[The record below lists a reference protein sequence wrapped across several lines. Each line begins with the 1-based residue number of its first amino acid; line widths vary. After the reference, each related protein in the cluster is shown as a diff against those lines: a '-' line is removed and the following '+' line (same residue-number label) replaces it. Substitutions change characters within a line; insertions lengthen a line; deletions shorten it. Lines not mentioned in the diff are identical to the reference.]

1 MTIKTFS
8 IVLTLAFAWMA
19 CNNDAPQSAAPTG
32 ETSVVTAPDANP
44 QVNATQ
50 GITTPVTD
58 ASGALNPAPPAPA
71 TPAGGSTAKVNP
83 PHGQPGHS
91 CAVPVGAPLD
101 GSATGNSKPAQNQPS
116 AARPAAA
123 PAPAGGATTVAP
135 GTNPPHGQPGH
146 VCSTPVGAPLP
157 KQ

>member
-32 ETSVVTAPDANP
+32 ETSSVTAPDANP

-50 GITTPVTD
+50 GAAIPVTD
-58 ASGALNPAPPAPA
+58 ASGALNPAPTAPA
-71 TPAGGSTAKVNP
+71 ASTAKVNP
-83 PHGQPGHS
+83 PHGQPGHV

-101 GSATGNSKPAQNQPS
+101 GSATSNSNPAQNQQS
-116 AARPAAA
+116 AAKPAAA

-146 VCSTPVGAPLP
+146 VCGTPVGAPLP